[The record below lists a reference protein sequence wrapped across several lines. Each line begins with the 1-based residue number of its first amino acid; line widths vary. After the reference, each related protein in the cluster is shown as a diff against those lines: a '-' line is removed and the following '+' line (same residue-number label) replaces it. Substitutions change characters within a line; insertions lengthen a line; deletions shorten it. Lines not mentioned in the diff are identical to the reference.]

1 MVEVDKLIRR
11 IESYVDSKDYRSA
24 LSTLD
29 RSDWLDLA
37 EIPSA
42 GHRELSLLLARTLYN
57 SYEHDRASSV
67 LDTLLDLYPD
77 IRAEKDFIFLKSQI
91 LIKTGDPSGAERLL
105 RASLDD
111 EHSREDEFFL
121 RFCLGKACFWKGDY
135 LSANLLLEA
144 CRQYYLSSDDRFM
157 LGNVQYMLGYTS
169 FQRSFFEQAEEY
181 YNNATDCFNITGD
194 GKQLA
199 ATCHMMGILLYRT
212 GKYREAEEL
221 LIRSG
226 KSFETLGDSIGVA
239 ESWIARARVN
249 MYLGKYKDAERLLDR
264 AYRRARESGYRRG
277 EALAAEFLG
286 ETALKRGDHLRAGR
300 FLVKAE
306 RLALEIAPSGDI
318 AAEVYRRL
326 GDLNVAC
333 GDFDE
338 AKTVLEKSMR
348 LTTSL
353 HDDYELGCV
362 LRAFG
367 RLEAAMGHYELS
379 MSYFNEGISILRMI
393 KESFEL
399 ANTCVSAAEALTG
412 WARKADGEGSDNK
425 RLFSEARTYA
435 MEAAHLYQSIGLEDE
450 VSRCDK
456 LTGKLLNES
465 WQEEDLSGFTRLKFD
480 DEWLCEGSAVARSAQ
495 MRHVVARAVSLAS
508 STIPVLIT
516 GETGTGKEVIARLLH
531 RCSDRADGPF
541 IAINCAS
548 ITESVFESE
557 LFGHRKGAFTGADR
571 DRMGIIERA
580 SGGTLFLDE
589 ISELS
594 VSQQAKLLRFFQ
606 EQKIRRVGESKER
619 QVNIRLVSA
628 SNQNLESLLKNG
640 GLRKDFYYRVL
651 TASIELEPLRR
662 RKEDIEALF
671 SWYMRQSGCDPLVE
685 NGLVELLKVYHW
697 PGNVRQLI
705 SVVKILAI
713 IGKSTGRIG
722 RNDLPVNIRSHY
734 IGGLDSRTTENGS
747 PLKTKEIPSIGL
759 VRDPLEIRSLVI
771 SSLVKTNG
779 NKSAAAR
786 ELGVSRSTFYRV
798 LKDMDIY

>member
-1 MVEVDKLIRR
+1 MAEVTELISKIEAYVDK
-11 IESYVDSKDYRSA
+11 EDYRSA

-37 EIPSA
+37 DIPSA
-42 GHRELSLLLARTLYN
+42 EHRDLSLLLARALYN
-57 SYEHDRASSV
+57 SCEHDRASSV

-77 IRAEKDFIFLKSQI
+77 IRTEKDYIFLKSQI
-91 LIKTGDPSGAERLL
+91 LIKIGDPSGAEKLL
-105 RASLDD
+105 RSALRDKRC
-111 EHSREDEFFL
+111 REDEFFL

-144 CRQYYLSSDDRFM
+144 CRQYYLSSGDRFM
-157 LGNVQYMLGYTS
+157 LGNVLYMLGYTS

-226 KSFETLGDSIGVA
+226 KSFETLGDTFGMA
-239 ESWIARARVN
+239 ESQIARARVN
-249 MYLGKYKDAERLLDR
+249 MYLGKFEDAERLLRR
-264 AYRRARESGYRRG
+264 AYRKARESGYRRG

-286 ETALKRGDHLRAGR
+286 ETALKRGDRIRAR
-300 FLVKAE
+300 QYLVVAE
-306 RLALEIAPSGDI
+306 KLALEIAPSGDI

-326 GDLNVAC
+326 GDLNIAC
-333 GDFDE
+333 GNFDE
-338 AKTVLEKSMR
+338 AKTALEKSMK

-362 LRAFG
+362 LRAFA
-367 RLEAAMGHYELS
+367 RLEAAMGNYELS
-379 MSYFNEGISILRMI
+379 ISYFNEGISILRMI
-393 KESFEL
+393 NESFEL
-399 ANTCVSAAEALTG
+399 ASTCESAAEALVV
-412 WARKADGEGSDNK
+412 WARKVDGDGSSRR
-425 RLFSEARTYA
+425 RLFTEARIYA
-435 MEAAHLYQSIGLEDE
+435 TEAAYLYQSIGLEDE
-450 VSRCDK
+450 VSRCDR

-480 DEWLCEGSAVARSAQ
+480 DEWLREGSVVARSDQ
-495 MRHVVARAVSLAS
+495 MRHVVEKAVSLAS

-516 GETGTGKEVIARLLH
+516 GETGTGKEVVARLLH
-531 RCSDRADGPF
+531 GRSDRAGGPF
-541 IAINCAS
+541 VAINCAS

-571 DRMGIIERA
+571 DRVGIIERA

-606 EQKIRRVGESKER
+606 EQKIRRVGESRER
-619 QVNIRLVSA
+619 PVDVRLVSA
-628 SNQNLESLLKNG
+628 TNQNVESLLRNG

-671 SWYMRQSGCDPLVE
+671 SWYMKQSGCDPLVE

-722 RNDLPVNIRSHY
+722 RNDLPVNIRTHY
-734 IGGLDSRTTENGS
+734 IGGFDGGAAAKAS
-747 PLKTKEIPSIGL
+747 PLKTKDIPSIGL
-759 VRDPLEIRSLVI
+759 VRDPREIRSLVV

-798 LKDMDIY
+798 LKEMDIF